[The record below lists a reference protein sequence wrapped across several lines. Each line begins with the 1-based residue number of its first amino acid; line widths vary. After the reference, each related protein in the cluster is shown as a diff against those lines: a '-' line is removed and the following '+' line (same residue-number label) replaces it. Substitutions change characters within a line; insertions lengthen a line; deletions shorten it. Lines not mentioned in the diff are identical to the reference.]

1 MLNVCSCLL
10 LLHVNMHDVWR
21 MSRIYRVSCSDIQ
34 VWRLSCSY
42 EMVNDSL
49 VEVWLRLFTF
59 YNGLQLVH
67 LLLCIEGLGVLNCI
81 IGLCVGRRAHQWAIG
96 IPRTHT
102 RTFRLMNSTSDAPK
116 KRSSKYSASRQE
128 TTRGKKKN
136 KRQIYIKLYFPAD
149 SAARRFSL
157 LFLEHSE

>member
-102 RTFRLMNSTSDAPK
+102 HIPSNELNFRCTKKNAAQSTVQVDK
-116 KRSSKYSASRQE
+116 KLQ
-128 TTRGKKKN
+128 GGKKN